1 MRVEDGF
8 VDMVLHWQG
17 GDHTALKIK
26 KNASGKHRWTVEE
39 DVEVLVRE
47 LARFMPDRA
56 IAPILNRAGKV
67 TGRRNGW
74 TQSAVCTLRNRM
86 GVPVY
91 REGERVERGEM
102 TLNEAAAI
110 LQVSA
115 MTVLRMIRSGTLPAW
130 HLCKGAPWVIKA
142 ADLGNAAVRAEAQ
155 DRRRKPLTE
164 NPDQQTLIFQ

>member
-1 MRVEDGF
+1 MATRKRIVRTVLHEIMVRVEDGF

-86 GVPVY
+86 GVPVIQ
-91 REGERVERGEM
+91 GERVNVG
-102 TLNEAAAI
+102 
-110 LQVSA
+110 
-115 MTVLRMIRSGTLPAW
+115 
-130 HLCKGAPWVIKA
+130 K
-142 ADLGNAAVRAEAQ
+142 
-155 DRRRKPLTE
+155 
-164 NPDQQTLIFQ
+164 